1 MAAKIVLPKKTK
13 DEKVRALTV
22 PPLPSDQTIEKV
34 FRNGIERSTNIQ
46 VRAIINALYRFLV
59 FSNYARFNGYQNLRP
74 DSLRQLDLQYSYAN
88 TLVEARRFIEGRNL
102 SAQTNTL
109 GATTFLLM
117 HSKNSISA
125 NLVLGGVPVSML
137 SNRVFS
143 RPVRI
148 HLAA

>member
-74 DSLRQLDLQYSYAN
+74 DSLRQLDLQYAN
-88 TLVEARRFIEGRNL
+88 TLVEARRFIEGRHL

-125 NLVLGGVPVSML
+125 NLVLGGVLVSML